1 MTTSSTVV
9 IQTIN
14 YDFKFVITSTN
25 IEIVL
30 KNNLLNGVF
39 DLSNNNTLIL
49 NASESYDPEKP
60 EN

>member
-1 MTTSSTVV
+1 VTTSSTVV